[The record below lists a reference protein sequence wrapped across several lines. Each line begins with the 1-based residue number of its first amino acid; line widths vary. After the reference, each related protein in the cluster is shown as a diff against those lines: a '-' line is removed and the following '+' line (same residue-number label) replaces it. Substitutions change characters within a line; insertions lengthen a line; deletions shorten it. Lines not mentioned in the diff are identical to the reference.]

1 MGASCCGLLEEV
13 IDTRFPSAHVRPH
26 PMNRSSSRRF
36 GCQNPIFAPAPTAHP
51 ATTPQ
56 PPGCRRCRQQGM
68 QCARSGD
75 GDRIGPWMQACTDCQ
90 HSFCSDCLQQTEAC
104 GLLCQTCN
112 LLYATSFSKDNLMRA
127 KVKDLRDYL
136 SLHGIAMET
145 CREKEELVELVLQHR
160 RPVAPVPATDEQVTS
175 PVRQTEPASTQPFIH
190 VEPQP
195 EVPTTTSP
203 GSYITI
209 FHCTSEPSLSFHR
222 ISRGRAEPGHENRS
236 KNIDLHLSPHP
247 AATACGMAQMPV
259 GLLRISLSDLSM
271 EDDAAS
277 LTVREMKTLLRRNFV
292 DYKGC
297 CERWELEERVRRL
310 YRDTR
315 QLDKTEMR
323 HQRNGIRLT
332 GGPPDENTCKIC
344 MDAPIDC
351 VLLECGHMVTCTKCG
366 KRMSEC
372 PICRQYVVRAVHVF
386 RT

>member
-13 IDTRFPSAHVRPH
+13 IDTRFPSPHVRPH

-56 PPGCRRCRQQGM
+56 PPGCR
-68 QCARSGD
+68 SGHLCVQ
-75 GDRIGPWMQACTDCQ
+75 QACTDCQ

-112 LLYATSFSKDNLMRA
+112 LLYSTSFSKDNLMRA

-160 RPVAPVPATDEQVTS
+160 RPVAPVPATATDEQVTL

-203 GSYITI
+203 GLYITI
-209 FHCTSEPSLSFHR
+209 FHCTSEPSSPCVAELYSG
-222 ISRGRAEPGHENRS
+222 ISLIYPVNCTGQEEPVERDEDALVAD
-236 KNIDLHLSPHP
+236 ID
-247 AATACGMAQMPV
+247 ADEETQMPV

-315 QLDKTEMR
+315 QLDKT
-323 HQRNGIRLT
+323 GLT

>member
-13 IDTRFPSAHVRPH
+13 IDTRFPSPHVRPH

-68 QCARSGD
+68 Q
-75 GDRIGPWMQACTDCQ
+75 QACTDCQ

-112 LLYATSFSKDNLMRA
+112 LLYSTSFSKDNLMRA

-160 RPVAPVPATDEQVTS
+160 RPVAPVPATATDEQEE
-175 PVRQTEPASTQPFIH
+175 PVERDEDAL
-190 VEPQP
+190 V
-195 EVPTTTSP
+195 
-203 GSYITI
+203 
-209 FHCTSEPSLSFHR
+209 
-222 ISRGRAEPGHENRS
+222 AD
-236 KNIDLHLSPHP
+236 ID
-247 AATACGMAQMPV
+247 ADEETQMPV

-315 QLDKTEMR
+315 QLDKT
-323 HQRNGIRLT
+323 GLT

>member
-68 QCARSGD
+68 Q
-75 GDRIGPWMQACTDCQ
+75 QACTDCQ

-175 PVRQTEPASTQPFIH
+175 PVRQMEPASTQPFIH

-195 EVPTTTSP
+195 EE
-203 GSYITI
+203 
-209 FHCTSEPSLSFHR
+209 EP
-222 ISRGRAEPGHENRS
+222 AERDEDALVAD
-236 KNIDLHLSPHP
+236 ID
-247 AATACGMAQMPV
+247 ADEETQMPV

-315 QLDKTEMR
+315 QLDKTEA
-323 HQRNGIRLT
+323 GEVGTAVLGLT